1 MTASPPGVHDS
12 KKMVNF
18 CAMPGNI
25 AQFSSIVNCA
35 HYKSARQPFR

>member
-1 MTASPPGVHDS
+1 MTAIPPGIRDS

-18 CAMPGNI
+18 RATPGHI

-35 HYKSARQPFR
+35 HYKSARQHFR